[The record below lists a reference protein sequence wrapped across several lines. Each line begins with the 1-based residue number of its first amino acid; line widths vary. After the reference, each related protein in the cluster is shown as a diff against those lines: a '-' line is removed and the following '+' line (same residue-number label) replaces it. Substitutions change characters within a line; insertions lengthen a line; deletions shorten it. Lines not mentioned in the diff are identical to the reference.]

1 MNDISVK
8 EVLGDIAIAAASIY
22 LFDYLMKSIIKLI
35 FEVGIRV
42 LG

>member
-8 EVLGDIAIAAASIY
+8 EVLGDIVIAAASIY
-22 LFDYLMKSIIKLI
+22 AFDYFMRSMIEFTFDFGMRI
-35 FEVGIRV
+35 